1 MRGARPYHWVQVAA
15 DGSIVARGPGVASV
29 VREST
34 GVYLV
39 TWSRPIAAADIGA
52 DIVTSSA
59 AVACAVEHVSPT
71 QTRVRFVG
79 RP

>member
-1 MRGARPYHWVQVAA
+1 MRAHRPYHWVQVAA
-15 DGSIVARGPGVASV
+15 DGSIVARGPGVSSV

-39 TWSRPIAAADIGA
+39 TWVRPIAAADIAA
-52 DIVTSSA
+52 DVVTSSVAA
-59 AVACAVEHVSPT
+59 AVALEHVSPT